1 MSTSIVY
8 VVLVTAGR
16 TGVPTRDCYAMSSV
30 THFSRRSEVQAVRRN
45 YVKASDAELFRADD
59 ADAFAEV
66 YDRYVRQVFGWT
78 RARVG
83 EHAADLTAEV
93 FARAWLS
100 RARFRARDDAP
111 ALPWLLGIAQNV
123 LRDSLRKRRVE
134 DAARRRLGLSRTIAE
149 DSDLD
154 AVDERLSLSETA
166 RLAVSSLS
174 EQDRELLRLRVVE
187 ERPYRE
193 IAARMRCTPQAARLR
208 VSRLLRQLQYTL
220 GGQQP

>member
-1 MSTSIVY
+1 
-8 VVLVTAGR
+8 
-16 TGVPTRDCYAMSSV
+16 
-30 THFSRRSEVQAVRRN
+30 VRRN
-45 YVKASDAELFRADD
+45 YGKCSDAELFQAGD
-59 ADAFAEV
+59 ADAFAEI
-66 YDRYVRQVFGWT
+66 YDRYVRQVFGW
-78 RARVG
+78 AWSRVG

-100 RARFRARDDAP
+100 RSRFRTRDDAP

-134 DAARRRLGLSRTIAE
+134 DAARWRLGLPRAIGS

-154 AVDERLSLSETA
+154 AVDERLSLSEAA
-166 RLAVSSLS
+166 RGAVSALP
-174 EQDRELLRLRVVE
+174 EEDRELLRLRVVE

-193 IAARMRCTPQAARLR
+193 VAVRLRCTPQAARLR

-220 GGQQP
+220 GGQP